1 MHLLIEALQTL
12 MWAACATAV
21 IAVPGPAVVADS
33 VVAGRLLQDDWRAGV
48 VQGQVDCQPRD
59 FTPIGFD
66 VATLVRSNLGGK
78 GGRCETDGLCEEY
91 LPAANAPSATR
102 EVLYKTVGF
111 TRPPLPYEAIDLRIT
126 NESEY
131 RAWRVRLNG
140 IKRRT
145 QGDITGYFGVINLL
159 GPRALGQSGGPDTQ
173 WNTEFTYCELRYTF
187 VGRNSGNPIAIDR
200 TYLTF
205 YDVRART
212 HELRT
217 RSLCFYPHVFRCS
230 AHPLT
235 ARARTV

>member
-1 MHLLIEALQTL
+1 MIEALKTL
-12 MWAACATAV
+12 MWTACATAV
-21 IAVPGPAVVADS
+21 AAPPPAVVADS
-33 VVAGRLLQDDWRAGV
+33 IVAGRLLQDDWRADV
-48 VQGQVDCQPRD
+48 VQVDCQPRD

-78 GGRCETDGLCEEY
+78 GGRCETNGLCEEY
-91 LPAANAPSATR
+91 LPAADAPSATR

-145 QGDITGYFGVINLL
+145 VGDITGYFGVINLL

-187 VGRNSGNPIAIDR
+187 VGRSSGNPIAIDR